1 MRIGEQKYFWLFGT
15 APPSIIGD
23 GIDSQFSTIVK
34 THLSFTVSLGLPTK
48 YVVFNTLFLHLT
60 RELIPAFAHHPTS
73 KKWHNPNPTVRYC
86 ICVMKQQ
93 LLRGSWVVIY
103 LLIRSERLI
112 ARLWIG
118 ERIALLFDAAR

>member
-1 MRIGEQKYFWLFGT
+1 
-15 APPSIIGD
+15 
-23 GIDSQFSTIVK
+23 
-34 THLSFTVSLGLPTK
+34 
-48 YVVFNTLFLHLT
+48 
-60 RELIPAFAHHPTS
+60 
-73 KKWHNPNPTVRYC
+73 
-86 ICVMKQQ
+86 MKQQ